1 MAYRLPP
8 MNALRP
14 FEAAARHQSFKLAAE
29 ELHLTPSAISHAVQ
43 ALEQWLGG
51 ELFTRS
57 SRGLSLNAA
66 GVDLLPRV
74 QRALEEIAAAAG
86 SFKDRAQGAVLRL
99 SVAPTF
105 CQYWLL
111 PRLTRFRE
119 RYPAITLVLDTSHEP
134 LVFARDGVD
143 VAIRMGDG
151 NWPDLF
157 AECLFSESLLA
168 VCSPLMASGI
178 DTLAD
183 IEGLPLLRVSDVE
196 DDWPAWLA
204 AMDLPPIEH
213 FKTWQ
218 FDSIHSAW
226 SAAAHDLGVA
236 IGRLP
241 LVQPELDSGR
251 LLALPGRPVAIRS
264 AYWLAAPDGAMRRP
278 EVQCFRQW
286 LFDEVGGVVAK
297 AGSQSPE

>member
-1 MAYRLPP
+1 
-8 MNALRP
+8 MNSLRP

-29 ELHLTPSAISHAVQ
+29 ELHLTPSAISYAVQ
-43 ALEQWLGG
+43 TLEQWLGG

-57 SRGLSLNAA
+57 SRGLSLNAE
-66 GVDLLPRV
+66 GVALLPRV
-74 QRALEEIAAAAG
+74 QRALEEISAAAG
-86 SFKDRAQGAVLRL
+86 SFQDRTQGAVLRL

-111 PRLTRFRE
+111 PRLVRFRE
-119 RYPAITLVLDTSHEP
+119 RHPTITLMLDTSHRP

-143 VAIRMGDG
+143 IAIRMGDG
-151 NWPDLF
+151 NWPDLY

-168 VCSPLMASGI
+168 VCSPLVASGI
-178 DTLAD
+178 DTVAD
-183 IEGLPLLRVSDVE
+183 LERLPLLRVSDVD

-204 AMDLPPIEH
+204 AMELPSVEH
-213 FKTWQ
+213 FETWQ

-226 SAAAHDLGVA
+226 LAAAHDLGIA

-251 LLALPGRPVAIRS
+251 LLALLGTPVATRT
-264 AYWLAAPDGAMRRP
+264 AYWLTAPEDAMRRP
-278 EVQCFRQW
+278 EMQCFRQW
-286 LFDEVGGVVAK
+286 LFDEIAGVAGK
-297 AGSQSPE
+297 AGSQEPE